1 MAQDTN
7 IVVLE
12 GNLTR
17 DPELRYTQTGTAV
30 TRITVA
36 NNNDYNGKENTSFIE
51 CTAWGKTAEN
61 VSKYL
66 AKGSKVLI
74 EGRLEI
80 QTYDNKE
87 GQRVYRA
94 NVIARSVK
102 FLSPAN
108 NKNKDGNATGST
120 GGATSNQQSSHAA
133 PPANSDFAA
142 DPFSGGSSIDLSDD
156 DLPF

>member
-7 IVVLE
+7 IVILE
-12 GNLTR
+12 GNLVR
-17 DPELRYTQTGTAV
+17 DPELRYTQAGKAV
-30 TRITVA
+30 ARITVA
-36 NNNDYNGKENTSFIE
+36 NNNDYNGKENTSFID

-66 AKGSKVLI
+66 TKGSKVLV

-80 QTYDNKE
+80 QTYDNKD

-94 NVIARSVK
+94 NVVARAVK

-108 NKNKDGNATGST
+108 GQKRDGNETGST
-120 GGATSNQQSSHAA
+120 GGANTQQTTHSA
-133 PPANSDFAA
+133 PPADSNFAA